1 MMLLNTLLDE
11 LTGRGSG
18 TEAERHERYNW
29 LEQLRCTNPQADE
42 NGPMAGIP
50 SYHWFRL
57 PQALQV
63 AGQESDLLAGL
74 QELHQRLKP
83 KSEAPSNWVC
93 PACQREN
100 FFAAPRC
107 VGCNSL
113 RP

>member
-57 PQALQV
+57 PQCLCFPHILNLKLYY
-63 AGQESDLLAGL
+63 LLTI
-74 QELHQRLKP
+74 
-83 KSEAPSNWVC
+83 
-93 PACQREN
+93 
-100 FFAAPRC
+100 
-107 VGCNSL
+107 
-113 RP
+113 